1 MNSNKIQ
8 IYINGKK
15 KLVNNN
21 KNLLE
26 LLKSTNINGNFF
38 AVELNKEVI
47 PKSLYSS
54 KEIKEGDKI
63 EIVHFIGGG

>member
-1 MNSNKIQ
+1 M
-8 IYINGKK
+8 Y
-15 KLVNNN
+15 
-21 KNLLE
+21 LLE